1 MTMLSDLLN
10 DFWLLFATIDPFST
24 LILFL
29 GLVTN
34 LDRKSR
40 RTLAI
45 KAVLYATLIL
55 LIFLVFGQLFLEMI
69 GVRLISFQIAG
80 SIILFLFGLQMFFIP
95 THETGQEADN
105 WREMAVF
112 PLAIPSL
119 ASPGSLLAVILATEN
134 TQHTLMEQALTGL
147 IMLLV
152 LAITLAMLLGANT
165 LHRILGNTGEKIM
178 VRISGLILASL
189 ACEFFLEAL
198 AKL

>member
-1 MTMLSDLLN
+1 MLSNMLS

-29 GLVTN
+29 GLTTQV
-34 LDRKSR
+34 DRNSR
-40 RTLAI
+40 RSLAI
-45 KAVLYATLIL
+45 KAVLYAAVIL

-69 GVRLISFQIAG
+69 GVRLTSFQIAG
-80 SIILFLFGLQMFFIP
+80 SIVLFLFGLQMFFIP
-95 THETGQEADN
+95 SHESAQEVEQVH
-105 WREMAVF
+105 EMAVF

-134 TQHTLMEQALTGL
+134 TQHSIMEQFLTGL

-165 LHRILGNTGEKIM
+165 LHRILGATGEKIM
-178 VRISGLILASL
+178 VRLSGLILASL
-189 ACEFFLEAL
+189 ACEFFLEAMD
-198 AKL
+198 KL

>member
-1 MTMLSDLLN
+1 MLSNMLS

-29 GLVTN
+29 GITGG
-34 LDRKSR
+34 LDRKAR
-40 RTLAI
+40 RALAI
-45 KAVLYATLIL
+45 KAVLYATVILI
-55 LIFLVFGQLFLEMI
+55 IFLAFGQLFLEMI
-69 GVRLISFQIAG
+69 GVRLVSFQIAG

-95 THETGQEADN
+95 SHETVQEVDKVH
-105 WREMAVF
+105 EMAVF

-134 TQHTLMEQALTGL
+134 NHHPVAEQIITGL

-152 LAITLAMLLGANT
+152 LGITLAILLGAGT
-165 LHRILGNTGEKIM
+165 MHRILGNTGEKIM
-178 VRISGLILASL
+178 VRLSGLILASL
-189 ACEFFLEAL
+189 AAEFFLEAL

>member
-1 MTMLSDLLN
+1 MLSDMLS

-29 GLVTN
+29 GLTTG
-34 LDRKSR
+34 LDRKAR
-40 RTLAI
+40 RVLAV
-45 KAVLYATLIL
+45 KAVLYATVIL

-80 SIILFLFGLQMFFIP
+80 SIVLFLFGLQMFFMP
-95 THETGQEADN
+95 SQPSQQEVERVSD
-105 WREMAVF
+105 MAVF

-119 ASPGSLLAVILATEN
+119 ASPGSMLAVILATEN
-134 TQHTLMEQALTGL
+134 SRHSVMEQTVTGL

-152 LAITLAMLLGANT
+152 LAVTLLMLLGAGT
-165 LHRILGNTGEKIM
+165 LHRILKSTGEKIM

-198 AKL
+198 GKI